1 MSDTTIDERL
11 RKIFFEAPEEWIE
24 LHTLMKGDAWD
35 YIECAHIDPEAIP
48 EIISKVKS
56 ALYDLIL
63 KEVVGANRH
72 DIVEVEGTDITDY
85 MNMHRSL
92 QRNKLKE
99 LFDGVR

>member
-1 MSDTTIDERL
+1 MSDTTIDDIYSPLIMNNDTCMECGVSF
-11 RKIFFEAPEEWIE
+11 KEA
-24 LHTLMKGDAWD
+24 
-35 YIECAHIDPEAIP
+35 
-48 EIISKVKS
+48 KS

-99 LFDGVR
+99 LFDE

>member
-1 MSDTTIDERL
+1 MSDTTIDDIYSPLIMNNDTCMECGVNF
-11 RKIFFEAPEEWIE
+11 KEA
-24 LHTLMKGDAWD
+24 
-35 YIECAHIDPEAIP
+35 
-48 EIISKVKS
+48 KS

-99 LFDGVR
+99 LFDE